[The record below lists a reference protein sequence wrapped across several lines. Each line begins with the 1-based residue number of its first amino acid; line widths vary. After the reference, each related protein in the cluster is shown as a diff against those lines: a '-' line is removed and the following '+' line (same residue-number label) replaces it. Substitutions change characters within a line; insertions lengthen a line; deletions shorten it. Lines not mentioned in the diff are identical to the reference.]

1 MSNSRND
8 ESTSVK
14 GLHLLR
20 HIRSQLFLRTGSFAD
35 GSALVILPCK
45 TWQSRLESFTQK
57 KTKSIPNEQVGTS
70 VQLRAMENDCRTLV
84 VNLFRVVRMEI
95 ASRCIIVNLSESAQY
110 STKYLRRDEQ
120 NPFACRQHNVYSHPI
135 YSFPE
140 HFVCLNQLTD
150 TSISCTQA
158 LVPTRSKRPDS
169 VGIVLN

>member
-1 MSNSRND
+1 LRMEALSS
-8 ESTSVK
+8 SYLVK
-14 GLHLLR
+14 RGK
-20 HIRSQLFLRTGSFAD
+20 AD
-35 GSALVILPCK
+35 WSP
-45 TWQSRLESFTQK
+45 SPRK

-84 VNLFRVVRMEI
+84 VNLFRVIRMEI

-120 NPFACRQHNVYSHPI
+120 NPLACRQHNVYSHPI

-140 HFVCLNQLTD
+140 HFVCLYHLTD

-169 VGIVLN
+169 VGIVLNYYVSNHEAVVHFAIVLKQSIR